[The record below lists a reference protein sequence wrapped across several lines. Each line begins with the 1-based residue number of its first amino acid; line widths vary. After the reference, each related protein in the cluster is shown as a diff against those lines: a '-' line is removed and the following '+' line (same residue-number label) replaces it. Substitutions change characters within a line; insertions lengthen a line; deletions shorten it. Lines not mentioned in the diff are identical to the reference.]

1 MRYITDTIAAAVLAL
16 AMVGIAIS
24 VIGLIGCG
32 IVALL
37 TRRR

>member
-1 MRYITDTIAAAVLAL
+1 MADGIAAVVLAVAL
-16 AMVGIAIS
+16 IGIVIS

-37 TRRR
+37 IRRRC

>member
-1 MRYITDTIAAAVLAL
+1 MRFMADTIAAVVLAL
-16 AMVGIAIS
+16 AMVGIGIS

-32 IVALL
+32 IAALL

>member
-1 MRYITDTIAAAVLAL
+1 MRSLVDPIAAVVLAV
-16 AMVGIAIS
+16 ASIGIVIS

-32 IVALL
+32 IIALL